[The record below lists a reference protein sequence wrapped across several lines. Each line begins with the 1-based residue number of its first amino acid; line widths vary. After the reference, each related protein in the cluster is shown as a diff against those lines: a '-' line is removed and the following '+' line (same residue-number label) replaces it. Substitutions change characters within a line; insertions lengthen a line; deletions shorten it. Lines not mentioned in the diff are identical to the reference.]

1 MKYFNDFLPHIKSDK
16 LLLHHVKANVTK
28 EQLQLVSARVQSHLQ
43 PGIESL
49 STHVLKLMRKGVTSL
64 QNIQFLKWAR
74 EFNIDVHWNLLWGFP
89 VERSEDYR
97 LMSELIPLL
106 SHLEPPKDYGSIYV
120 SRFSPYFENPED
132 FGVSELIPYGAYRY
146 IYPGFTE
153 EAINNLA
160 FFFTYKIPQEA
171 EQYTKPVK
179 EAIEKWIHV
188 YPESS
193 LIYMDY
199 RKHLI
204 ISDKRP
210 GAKEDITIISG
221 LERLLYLAC
230 DSIKSLSEL
239 KNIAEKYRG
248 KKYSDEEILETINP
262 LSARGFIT
270 GEDAKYLSL
279 AIKWKE

>member
-1 MKYFNDFLPHIKSDK
+1 MARTFHFRSKHLGRALEEFSNLTEKYPECIVVHVDNIVDMNYFNDFLPHIKSDK

-89 VERSEDYR
+89 GERSEDYR

-106 SHLEPPKDYGSIYV
+106 SHLEPPKDYGSIYG

-132 FGVSELIPYGAYRY
+132 FGVSELKPYGAYKY

-153 EAINNLA
+153 DAINNLA
-160 FFFTYKIPQEA
+160 FFFTYKIPQET
-171 EQYTKPVK
+171 EQYTKSVK

-188 YPESS
+188 YPESMPY
-193 LIYMDY
+193 IY
-199 RKHLI
+199 
-204 ISDKRP
+204 
-210 GAKEDITIISG
+210 G
-221 LERLLYLAC
+221 LQKNTLL
-230 DSIKSLSEL
+230 
-239 KNIAEKYRG
+239 
-248 KKYSDEEILETINP
+248 
-262 LSARGFIT
+262 
-270 GEDAKYLSL
+270 
-279 AIKWKE
+279 